1 MISMKYILNED
12 TIRHILEEKFILAED
27 TILTEASVQDVI
39 SKLLD
44 TITPRLPDID
54 NIIKVIKTKLADN
67 KLGKGKNAKIE
78 GFIKELNDLAAEVDT
93 TSKMP
98 DASEE
103 IRIVVTK
110 YNDKAEELYK
120 TQFDASKK

>member
-1 MISMKYILNED
+1 MKYILNED

-27 TILTEASVQDVI
+27 TVLTEASAQDVI

-44 TITPRLPDID
+44 TITPHLPDID
-54 NIIKVIKTKLADN
+54 NIIKVIKAKLADN

-78 GFIKELNDLAAEVDT
+78 GFINELNDLAAEVDT

-120 TQFDASKK
+120 ALVASKKDG